1 MYWNNPIQTVYYPNN
16 DNDIIFKSLHDGA
29 HCLYY
34 DPTVP
39 RQQIQYQQTLQ
50 DICDWANQS
59 IQQSG
64 IDKFVCDPIS
74 HYDIANMVKL
84 NMWIDDI
91 QKQGIVKPMMLFYDG
106 QDQFG
111 INNGESRL
119 RALECI
125 PKISTIQAFISTS
138 TQYQNKFDHL
148 ISVTCFDQFAELCRA
163 VPGQEF
169 LFTLTDP
176 KAPYGIFWYEYN
188 SSLTAPVTPGDS
200 WCVEVFR
207 NYMLQH
213 NQVNFTPE
221 WFDTLIPWANY
232 KSNN

>member
-1 MYWNNPIQTVYYPNN
+1 MYWNNPIHEVVYPSNS
-16 DNDIIFKSLHDGA
+16 DIIFKSMHKGA
-29 HCLYY
+29 HCLFF
-34 DPTVP
+34 DPSVP
-39 RQQIQYQQTLQ
+39 RNSIRYQQTLL
-50 DICDWANQS
+50 DLCNWANKS
-59 IQQSG
+59 IDQMGLQ
-64 IDKFVCDPIS
+64 DFVKDQIN

-119 RALECI
+119 RAIERI
-125 PKISTIQAFISTS
+125 PAVATLQAFISTS
-138 TQYQNKFDHL
+138 NKYRSQFSHL
-148 ISVTCFDQFAELCRA
+148 QEITSFDQFAVLCKA
-163 VPGQEF
+163 VPDQKF
-169 LFTLTDP
+169 LFTLTNLD
-176 KAPYGIFWYEYN
+176 APYGIFWYEYN
-188 SSLTAPVTPGDS
+188 SSLTAPVTPGES
-200 WCVEVFR
+200 WCVDVFR

-213 NQVNFTPE
+213 TQANFTPE